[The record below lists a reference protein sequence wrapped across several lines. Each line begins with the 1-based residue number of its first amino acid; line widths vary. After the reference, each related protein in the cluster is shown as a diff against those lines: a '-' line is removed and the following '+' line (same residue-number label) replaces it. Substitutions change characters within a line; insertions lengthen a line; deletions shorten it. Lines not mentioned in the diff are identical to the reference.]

1 MRLGCVW
8 IVWLGW
14 DRECPLVTYISTHL
28 EVTPLLILLSTICSM
43 YLINEA
49 RQSRRQTRCGGEGG
63 YGIRRSPYG
72 GAGLKLCYTAVVL
85 RDYFVW
91 AE

>member
-1 MRLGCVW
+1 MKLGKV
-8 IVWLGW
+8 VA
-14 DRECPLVTYISTHL
+14 DRPAV
-28 EVTPLLILLSTICSM
+28 
-43 YLINEA
+43 
-49 RQSRRQTRCGGEGG
+49 GGRGGG

>member
-1 MRLGCVW
+1 MKLGKVA
-8 IVWLGW
+8 
-14 DRECPLVTYISTHL
+14 DRPAV
-28 EVTPLLILLSTICSM
+28 
-43 YLINEA
+43 
-49 RQSRRQTRCGGEGG
+49 GGRGG